1 MSNRRLARAAALVA
15 LSALAGMACNNT
27 QDAGPR
33 PSVTAP
39 GDTVTPSAP
48 TTSTTIAPGRNID
61 VAFAGGQV
69 VGGPRKEAVRLG
81 EMVRIRV
88 TSDVADEVHVH
99 TYDVRAEVAPQRV
112 AEAEVTA
119 TIPGRHEV
127 ELESAGKLLLTLEV
141 R

>member
-1 MSNRRLARAAALVA
+1 MSNRRLARAGALIA

-27 QDAGPR
+27 QEAGPR
-33 PSVTAP
+33 PSVTVP

-48 TTSTTIAPGRNID
+48 TTSTAIAPGRNID

-99 TYDVRAEVAPQRV
+99 TYDVRAEVAPQQV

-127 ELESAGKLLLTLEV
+127 ELEKSGKQLLTLEV

>member
-1 MSNRRLARAAALVA
+1 MSNRRRLARAGALVA

-33 PSVTAP
+33 PSMTVP
-39 GDTVTPSAP
+39 DDTVAPSAP

-81 EMVRIRV
+81 KK
-88 TSDVADEVHVH
+88 SD
-99 TYDVRAEVAPQRV
+99 PPPS
-112 AEAEVTA
+112 TA
-119 TIPGRHEV
+119 
-127 ELESAGKLLLTLEV
+127 
-141 R
+141 